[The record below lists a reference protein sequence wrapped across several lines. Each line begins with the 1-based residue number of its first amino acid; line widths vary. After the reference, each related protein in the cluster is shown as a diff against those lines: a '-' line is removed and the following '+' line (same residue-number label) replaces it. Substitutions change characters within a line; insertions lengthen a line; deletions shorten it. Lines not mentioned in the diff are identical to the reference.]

1 MKNQTQVGDT
11 LTLVAPSNLTAGQGF
26 LVGAIFAI
34 ASQNAL
40 SGEQV
45 EGKRKGVYTLPKT
58 SAQAWSVGERI
69 YWDAANNRCDKTGTV
84 GMLIGAAT
92 ADAANPSAVGNVVLS
107 GTFAALFEG
116 AQTAIL
122 DISTANASD
131 LPTAQALANQCK
143 ATINTLLA
151 ELRIIGVIL

>member
-1 MKNQTQVGDT
+1 MKNQTQAGGT

-40 SGEQV
+40 IGEQV
-45 EGKRKGVYTLPKT
+45 EGKRNGVFTLPKT
-58 SAQAWSVGERI
+58 SAQAWATGDRI
-69 YWDAANNRCDKTGTV
+69 YWDAANNRCDKVGTV
-84 GMLIGAAT
+84 GLLIGAAA
-92 ADAANPSAVGNVVLS
+92 ADAVNPSAVGSVVLS
-107 GTFAALFEG
+107 GTFAGLFEG
-116 AQTAIL
+116 SQTAIA
-122 DISTANASD
+122 DIATANAVD
-131 LPTAQALANQCK
+131 LPTAQALANSCK

>member
-1 MKNQTQVGDT
+1 MRNQIQVGST
-11 LTLVAPSNLTAGQGF
+11 LTLIAPTNLTAGQAF

-45 EGKRKGVYTLPKT
+45 EGKRMGVYALPKT
-58 SAQAWSVGERI
+58 SAQAWSTGDRI
-69 YWDAANNRCDKTGTV
+69 YWDAANNRCDKTSTV

-92 ADAANPSAVGNVVLS
+92 ADATNPSAVGNVVLS
-107 GTFAALFEG
+107 GTFAGLFEG
-116 AQTAIL
+116 AQTAIA
-122 DISTANASD
+122 DIATANASD
-131 LPTAQALANQCK
+131 LPTAQALANSCK
-143 ATINTLLA
+143 TTINTLLA